1 MSAAG
6 VIRGRIEWD
15 MRQRVAKL
23 GYNTYP
29 LGRWIR
35 EVDNSAYML
44 RCPDCDG
51 RVVAENYL
59 LAVGGYGTRKRSL
72 TGIIV
77 CIKKPV
83 SRGMIVSGG
92 MPTT

>member
-59 LAVGGYGTRKRSL
+59 LAVGGYGTRHCPYCGSKMVEYSEDDR
-72 TGIIV
+72 
-77 CIKKPV
+77 
-83 SRGMIVSGG
+83 
-92 MPTT
+92 